1 MQHAKALINEIL
13 CGLKKQQSEV
23 MNHLNV
29 RQESISVNTLV
40 ALYLK
45 TDPDRDPHFI
55 RSIADT
61 HGLGDSGY
69 INLPSSTVTT
79 LHAIRSYNLGRV
91 DTMGREELFRLA
103 SLYDLG
109 NDFSSAC
116 AAYLH
121 GVVDKRS
128 YARLSQVGYGVADG
142 KLLGVITPLVGI
154 FQQQVADLNEVYQ
167 SIGIGMKLDLL
178 KNSPYLER
186 IKEIPWVTLA

>member
-23 MNHLNV
+23 MNRLNV
-29 RQESISVNTLV
+29 RQNAISVNTLV

-61 HGLGDSGY
+61 HGLGDSDY
-69 INLPSSTVTT
+69 MNLPSSTVTT
-79 LHAIRSYNLGRV
+79 LHAIQACSLGR
-91 DTMGREELFRLA
+91 MGTISREEVFRLA
-103 SLYDLG
+103 SLYELG
-109 NDFSSAC
+109 NDFSSVC

-142 KLLGVITPLVGI
+142 KLLGVITPLAGI
-154 FQQQVADLNEVYQ
+154 FQQQVADLTDAYQ